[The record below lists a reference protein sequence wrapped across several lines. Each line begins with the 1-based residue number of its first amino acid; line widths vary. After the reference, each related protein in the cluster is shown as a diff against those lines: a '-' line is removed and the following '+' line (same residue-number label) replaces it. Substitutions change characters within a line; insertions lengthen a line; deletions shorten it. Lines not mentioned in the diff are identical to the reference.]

1 MLPIPVIVSFI
12 IGASL
17 FGLLYLINLKF
28 KFDYVFG
35 VYGLAIFVLGFFIM
49 LYIPDPNNSFASF
62 GYLIML
68 ILSVFA
74 LLGYVTTWVLVKR
87 VFKK

>member
-1 MLPIPVIVSFI
+1 MPIPMIVSFV
-12 IGASL
+12 IGAAL
-17 FGLLYLINLKF
+17 FGLFYLINLKF

-35 VYGLAIFVLGFFIM
+35 VYGLAILVLGFFIM
-49 LYIPDPNNSFASF
+49 MYVPDPANSFASL

-74 LLGYVTTWVLVKR
+74 LLGYVATWFLVKK
-87 VFKK
+87 VLKK

>member
-1 MLPIPVIVSFI
+1 MPIPIIVSFI
-12 IGASL
+12 IGGL
-17 FGLLYLINLKF
+17 IFGLFYLINLKF

-35 VYGLAIFVLGFFIM
+35 VYGLAIIVLGFFIM
-49 LYIPDPNNSFASF
+49 IYVPDAANSFASL

-74 LLGYVTTWVLVKR
+74 LLGYITTWVLVKR

>member
-1 MLPIPVIVSFI
+1 MPIPIIISFI
-12 IGASL
+12 IGSL
-17 FGLLYLINLKF
+17 IFGLFYLINLKF

-49 LYIPDPNNSFASF
+49 MYVPDAANSFASL

-74 LLGYVTTWVLVKR
+74 LLGYITTWVLVKR

>member
-1 MLPIPVIVSFI
+1 MPIPMLISFV
-12 IGASL
+12 IGAAL
-17 FGLLYLINLKF
+17 FGLFYLINLKF

-35 VYGLAIFVLGFFIM
+35 VYGLAIAVLGFFAM
-49 LYIPDPNNSFASF
+49 MYVPDPSNSFASL

-74 LLGYVTTWVLVKR
+74 LIGYVTTWFLVKG

>member
-1 MLPIPVIVSFI
+1 MPIPIIVSFI
-12 IGASL
+12 IGGL
-17 FGLLYLINLKF
+17 VFGVFYLINLKY

-49 LYIPDPNNSFASF
+49 MYVPDPTNSFASL

-74 LLGYVTTWVLVKR
+74 LLGYITTWVLVKR

>member
-1 MLPIPVIVSFI
+1 MPIPVIVSFI
-12 IGASL
+12 IGASI
-17 FGLLYLINLKF
+17 FGVFYLINLKY

-49 LYIPDPNNSFASF
+49 MYVPDSANSFASL

-74 LLGYVTTWVLVKR
+74 LLGYITTWVLVKR

>member
-1 MLPIPVIVSFI
+1 MPIPAIISFI
-12 IGASL
+12 IGGL
-17 FGLLYLINLKF
+17 IFGAFYLINLKY

-35 VYGLAIFVLGFFIM
+35 IYGLSILILGFFIM
-49 LYIPDPNNSFASF
+49 LYVPDPANSFASL

-74 LLGYVTTWVLVKR
+74 LLGYITTWVLVKR

>member
-1 MLPIPVIVSFI
+1 MPIPILVSFFV
-12 IGASL
+12 GAAI
-17 FGLLYLINLKF
+17 FGVFYLINLKF

-35 VYGLAIFVLGFFIM
+35 VYGLAIAVLGFFIM
-49 LYIPDPNNSFASF
+49 LYVPDAANSFASL

-74 LLGYVTTWVLVKR
+74 LLGYVTTWVLVKK
-87 VFKK
+87 VAKK